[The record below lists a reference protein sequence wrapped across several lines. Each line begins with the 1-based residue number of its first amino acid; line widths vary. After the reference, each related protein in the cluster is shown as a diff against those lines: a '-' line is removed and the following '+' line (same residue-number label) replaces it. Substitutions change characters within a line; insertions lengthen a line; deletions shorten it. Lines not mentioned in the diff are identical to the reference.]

1 MINQEKYL
9 ENNALSHKILTL
21 ANIDSLLTE
30 YATSK
35 DVKQI
40 KKCDTLCY
48 WLDTYIKY
56 LSNENEFDSKKLKS
70 YERGDI
76 IKVNLGYNVGDE
88 EGGLHYC
95 AVLDNKNDLSSN
107 VITVVP
113 LSSYKNKPIHR
124 KNVFLGTA
132 LYDLLF
138 QKITTL
144 NNELQIK
151 NRHLQKVI
159 LDLQSNTHAPN
170 FQKNYEKAIKEFENV
185 QELQTQTNKAFKE
198 ITRMNKGTVALV
210 GQITTISKQRIYD
223 PKTSFDVLSGIKLSP
238 QNLDAINE
246 KIIELYIPTKYF
258 EKTFLNKFIDS
269 E

>member
-9 ENNALSHKILTL
+9 ENKALSHKILTL
-21 ANIDSLLTE
+21 ANIDSLLTD

-35 DVKQI
+35 DTKNI

-56 LSNENEFDSKKLKS
+56 LSTENEFDSKKLKS

-107 VITVVP
+107 IITVVP
-113 LSSYKNKPIHR
+113 LSSYKNKPLHR

-144 NNELQIK
+144 STQLQTKNN
-151 NRHLQKVI
+151 NLQKTI
-159 LDLQSNTHAPN
+159 IDLQTDTTSPN
-170 FQKNYEKAIKEFENV
+170 FQKEYEKATKEMENI
-185 QELQTQTNKAFKE
+185 QELQTQANKVFKE

-223 PKTSFDVLSGIKLSP
+223 PKSSFDVLSGIKLSP

-246 KIIELYIPTKYF
+246 KIIELYIPSKYF
-258 EKTFLNKFIDS
+258 NKN
-269 E
+269 